1 MLVKTSFFERIKIM
15 HILGKAM
22 DKEFWQKARE
32 DARLERFR
40 QILFKDWKMLMEEG
54 SLKALKYS
62 EWRMFFVTG
71 ERTTYQKSYEHHRHA
86 ATVSAMLSLLY
97 PEEEK
102 YINYLMDAIYTLC
115 DEYTWSYPAHQG
127 GNFTDNNNTI
137 IDLTGSRVGMD
148 LAEMYVLFGDR
159 LEPLIRSR
167 ILAEIDRRIF
177 TPFETQ
183 VPYGW
188 WEECSSNWG
197 SVCMNSVAKTY
208 MLLRPEKAREY
219 IERFNKT
226 MYNFIGGFSDEG
238 ICFEGMGYWSFGFG
252 AFLDYIKT
260 VKAFT
265 DGEVNFFSIPK
276 IKDMSLFYQRMFLSG
291 HAVANFADSE
301 MYLSPGALSRS
312 LKKYYPEINVPS
324 IEKTAFYSSNEF
336 NGKLSTVLSVMETDT
351 CDEDKGDNYD
361 SEFFA
366 PSAQWF
372 VKHTPLYGFAAK
384 GGNNGEFHN
393 HNDVGHFIY
402 AKDGKQILCDVGVG
416 IYTANYFGK
425 HRYECLEPS
434 SKCHSVPIIDGEL
447 QSPGKEYAARDFKYE
462 DNILSVDIS
471 DAYAVTDSGERIERA
486 FCLGAEGFKMTDRFT
501 FNKKRELVERLVT
514 KIEPDF
520 SVNGEVKIDSVSVR
534 YDAEKWECY
543 LGGSEPSA
551 RDQKPCY
558 YIDFKPIG
566 ELSDFVI
573 KVDKYE

>member
-1 MLVKTSFFERIKIM
+1 M

-22 DKEFWQKARE
+22 DKEFWQRARE

-40 QILFKDWKMLMEEG
+40 QILFKDWEKLMEEG
-54 SLKALKYS
+54 GLRALKYS

-86 ATVSAMLSLLY
+86 ATVSAMLALLY

-177 TPFETQ
+177 TPFETE

-219 IERFNKT
+219 IPRFSKT
-226 MYNFIGGFSDEG
+226 MHNFISGFSDEG
-238 ICFEGMGYWSFGFG
+238 ICYEGMGYWSFGFG

-260 VKAFT
+260 VKDFT
-265 DGEVNFFSIPK
+265 DGAEDFFIIPK
-276 IKDMSLFYQRMFLSG
+276 IKNMALFYQRMFLSG

-301 MYLSPGALSRS
+301 MYLAPGALARS
-312 LKKYYPEINVPS
+312 LKPHYPEINVPS
-324 IEKTAFYSSNEF
+324 IEKTSFYSSNEF
-336 NGKLSTVLSVMETDT
+336 NGKLGTVLSVMAIDT
-351 CDEDKGDNYD
+351 HDADIGDNYN
-361 SEFFA
+361 SEFYA
-366 PSAQWF
+366 PSAQWY
-372 VKHTPLYGFAAK
+372 VRHTPDFGFAAK
-384 GGNNGEFHN
+384 GGHNGEFHN
-393 HNDVGHFIY
+393 HNDLGHFIY
-402 AKDGKQILCDVGVG
+402 AKGGKQILCDVGVG
-416 IYTANYFGK
+416 TYTAFYFGK

-434 SKCHSVPIIDGEL
+434 SKCHSVPIVDGEL
-447 QSPGKEYAARDFKYE
+447 QSPGKEFAAKGFNYE
-462 DNILSVDIS
+462 NNRLSLDIAG
-471 DAYAVTDSGERIERA
+471 AYSVFSEGEKIERSFDIGEGGFTLTDKFCFSKPHDIVERI
-486 FCLGAEGFKMTDRFT
+486 
-501 FNKKRELVERLVT
+501 VT
-514 KIEPDF
+514 KIEPDL
-520 SVNGEVKIDSVSVR
+520 SERGTVMVGDVPVR
-534 YDAEKWECY
+534 YDADKWECY
-543 LGGSEPSA
+543 LGGSEPAA
-551 RDQKPCY
+551 REQTLCY
-558 YIDFKPIG
+558 YIDFKPVG
-566 ELSDFVI
+566 ELCDFVV
-573 KVDKYE
+573 KVDG

>member
-1 MLVKTSFFERIKIM
+1 M

-40 QILFKDWKMLMEEG
+40 QILFRDWEKLMEEG
-54 SLKALKYS
+54 SLRALKYS

-71 ERTTYQKSYEHHRHA
+71 ERSTYQKSYEHHRHA
-86 ATVSAMLSLLY
+86 ATVSAMLSLMY

-137 IDLTGSRVGMD
+137 IDLTAARVAMD
-148 LAEMYVLFGDR
+148 LAEMYVLLEDR
-159 LEPLIRSR
+159 LEPLIKSR
-167 ILAEIDRRIF
+167 ILAEIDRRTF
-177 TPFETQ
+177 TPFDTN

-197 SVCMNSVAKTY
+197 SVCMGAVAKAY

-219 IERFNKT
+219 IPRFSKT
-226 MYNFIGGFSDEG
+226 MHNFISGFSEEG

-260 VKAFT
+260 VKIFT
-265 DGEVNFFSIPK
+265 DGKEDFFTIPK
-276 IKDMSLFYQRMFLSG
+276 IKDMSLFHQRMFLSG
-291 HAVANFADSE
+291 NAVANFADSE
-301 MYLSPGALSRS
+301 MYLAPGALARS
-312 LKKYYPEINVPS
+312 LKPHYPEINVPS
-324 IEKTAFYSSNEF
+324 IEKTSFYSSNEF
-336 NGKLSTVLSVMETDT
+336 NGKLGTVLSVMETDT
-351 CDEDKGDNYD
+351 YDEDRGDNYD

-366 PSAQWF
+366 PAAQWF
-372 VKHTPLYGFAAK
+372 VKHTPRFGFAAK

-402 AKDGKQILCDVGVG
+402 ATNKKQILCDVGVG
-416 IYTANYFGK
+416 VYTASYFGA

-434 SKCHSVPIIDGEL
+434 SKCHSVPIVDGEF
-447 QSPGKEYAARDFKYE
+447 QMPGKEYAARGFTYE
-462 DNILSVDIS
+462 NNTLSLDIS
-471 DAYAVTDSGERIERA
+471 GAYNVFDKEERIDRRFDIGE
-486 FCLGAEGFKMTDRFT
+486 GGFKMTDSFT
-501 FNKKRELVERLVT
+501 FTKEHEIVERLVT
-514 KIEPDF
+514 KIEPDL
-520 SVNGEVKIDSVSVR
+520 SERGRVMIDGVPVR
-534 YDAEKWECY
+534 YYADKWECC

-551 RDQKPCY
+551 RDRELCY
-558 YIDFKPIG
+558 YIDFKPVG
-566 ELSDFVI
+566 KLSDFVI
-573 KVDKYE
+573 EVDKSPF